1 MKAIQKF
8 DVVIAGGSYAGLA
21 GAMALGRALRTV
33 LIVDGGMPC
42 NRQTPHSHNFLTQDG
57 EPPAVIAA
65 KALQQVMAYPT
76 VQHRTDWVQSV
87 TGVSNDFTVTLASGM
102 VVGARK
108 LLFATGIKDL
118 LPAIAGFAECWGISV
133 VHCPY
138 CHGYE
143 YRGEATGVLVNGDAG
158 AEHALFI
165 NNWAGSLT
173 VFTNGPATFS
183 AEKIAALAANRIDVV
198 ETAVRAVEH
207 TDGYMTHLVLADG
220 QRMALRVL
228 YARPAFTQN
237 SPIPEALGCQV
248 TDLGYI
254 QVDDFRKTNI
264 AGIYAAGDII
274 NPMRSVAG
282 AVGAGTMAGAA
293 ISRELISEDTVKAT
307 VQ

>member
-1 MKAIQKF
+1 MEPIQKF

-21 GAMALGRALRTV
+21 GAMSLGRALRTV

-57 EPPAVIAA
+57 ETPAAIAA
-65 KALQQVMAYPT
+65 KAIQQVMAYPS
-76 VQHRTDWVQSV
+76 VQHRQDWVQSV
-87 TGVSNDFTVTLASGM
+87 TGVSNDFTVTLASGT

-108 LLFATGIKDL
+108 LLFATGIKDE
-118 LPAIAGFAECWGISV
+118 LPVIEGFAECWGISA

-158 AEHALFI
+158 AEHALFL

-173 VFTNGPATFS
+173 VFTNGPATIS
-183 AEKIAALAANRIDVV
+183 PEKRAALAANQIAVV
-198 ETAVRAVEH
+198 ETDVLAVEH
-207 TDGYMTHLVLADG
+207 NDGYITHIVLADG
-220 QRMALRVL
+220 QRIALRVL
-228 YARPAFTQN
+228 YARPAFTLN
-237 SPIPEALGCQV
+237 CPIPEALGCQL

-254 QVDDFRKTNI
+254 QVDDLRKTNV
-264 AGIYAAGDII
+264 AGVYAAGDII
-274 NPMRSVAG
+274 NPMRSVASS
-282 AVGAGTMAGAA
+282 VGAGTMAGAA
-293 ISRELISEDTVKAT
+293 ISRELISEDVVKAT